1 MPREPFL
8 PTPEP
13 RDFAEALG
21 VEPVE
26 VEGEAQ
32 ELDLTEV
39 VGEPLRFSFHV
50 VERSIRLRWGHV
62 DLYREGAT
70 RLRIVESPGRTGL
83 YVDFETGPMTGTLR
97 IEVFPEV
104 TVDDVLLLS

>member
-1 MPREPFL
+1 MPREPFML
-8 PTPEP
+8 TPEP

-26 VEGEAQ
+26 VEVEAQ

-39 VGEPLRFSFHV
+39 VGEPLKFSFHA
-50 VERSIRLRWGHV
+50 VERSIRLRWGRV
-62 DLYREGAT
+62 DIYREGAT

-83 YVDFETGPMTGTLR
+83 YVDFATDTMTGTLR

-104 TVDDVLLLS
+104 SVDDELLFT